1 KWTGEHFLSINSK
14 RMDIQRDDLM
24 LVAERFQVPAAK
36 ASIERVRDAVQNWA
50 EYATRA
56 GCGRRPESVVIQPE

>member
-1 KWTGEHFLSINSK
+1 
-14 RMDIQRDDLM
+14 MDIQWDDLM

-36 ASIERVRDAVQNWA
+36 ASFERVRDAVQNWA

-56 GCGRRPESVVIQPE
+56 GLDPSKRPWELTKSA